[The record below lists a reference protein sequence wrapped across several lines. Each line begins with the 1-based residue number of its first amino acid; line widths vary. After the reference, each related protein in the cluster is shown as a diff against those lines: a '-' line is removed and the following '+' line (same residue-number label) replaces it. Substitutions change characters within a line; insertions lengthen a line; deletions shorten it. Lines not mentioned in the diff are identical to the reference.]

1 MKAKIIS
8 VLVFLVVV
16 FGLLSVKVI
25 KPSQVGVVTTLGKV
39 TRVAESGVTFVA
51 PVISKVTRIDTS
63 TKTVEGV
70 YETSTKD
77 MQTTTEY
84 VTTLYTVDV
93 SKVMELYKNF
103 LGKHEGSLV
112 LPALATTVQ
121 DGVSTVSISELVS
134 NRVELASSMTES
146 AREMLAHYGINV
158 VSMQIT
164 NHDFSDEY
172 ETAITAK
179 IVAQEKVKTA
189 EYARQEAEI
198 QAETNKIL
206 SQTYDENMKS
216 KIFLEKWDGKLP
228 LYMSG
233 ENGMINMLLPT
244 PTGN

>member
-25 KPSQVGVVTTLGKV
+25 KPSQVGVITTLGKV
-39 TRVAESGVTFVA
+39 TRVAESGVTFVP

-63 TKTVEGV
+63 TQTLEGI
-70 YETSTKD
+70 YETSTRD

-84 VTTLYTVDV
+84 VTTLYSVDV
-93 SKVMELYKNF
+93 SKVMDLYKNF
-103 LGKHEGSLV
+103 LGKHNNSLV
-112 LPALATTVQ
+112 APALATIVQ

-134 NRVELASSMTES
+134 NRVELANFMTDK
-146 AREMLAHYGINV
+146 ARAMLEPYGINV

-172 ETAITAK
+172 ENAITAK

-206 SQTYDENMKS
+206 SKTYDDNMKS
-216 KIFLEKWDGKLP
+216 KMFLEKWDGKLP

-233 ENGMINMLLPT
+233 DSDMMNMLLPN
-244 PTGN
+244 PAN

>member
-16 FGLLSVKVI
+16 FGLLSVRVI

-39 TRVAESGVTFVA
+39 TRVAESGVTFVP

-63 TKTVEGV
+63 TQTLEGV
-70 YETSTKD
+70 YETSTRD

-84 VTTLYTVDV
+84 VTTLYSVDV
-93 SKVMELYKNF
+93 SKVMDLYKNF
-103 LGKHEGSLV
+103 LGKHNNSLV
-112 LPALATTVQ
+112 APALATIVQ

-134 NRVELASSMTES
+134 NRVELANFMTDK
-146 AREMLAHYGINV
+146 ARAMLEPYGINV

-172 ETAITAK
+172 ENAITAK

-206 SQTYDENMKS
+206 SKTYDENMKS

-233 ENGMINMLLPT
+233 ENGMMNMLLPT

>member
-1 MKAKIIS
+1 MKGKIIS

-93 SKVMELYKNF
+93 SKVMDLYKNF
-103 LGKHEGSLV
+103 LGKHESSLV
-112 LPALATTVQ
+112 APALATTVQ

-134 NRVELASSMTES
+134 NRVELANMMTES
-146 AREMLAHYGINV
+146 AREMLAPYGINV

-233 ENGMINMLLPT
+233 ENGMMNMLLPT

>member
-1 MKAKIIS
+1 MKGKIIS
-8 VLVFLVVV
+8 VLVLIVLV
-16 FGLLSVKVI
+16 FGLLGVKVI

-63 TKTVEGV
+63 TKTVEGI

-93 SKVMELYKNF
+93 SKVMDLYKNF

-112 LPALATTVQ
+112 APALATTVQ

-134 NRVELASSMTES
+134 NRVELANSMTES
-146 AREMLAHYGINV
+146 AREMLAPYGINV

-233 ENGMINMLLPT
+233 ENGMMNMLLPA

>member
-63 TKTVEGV
+63 TKTVEGI

-77 MQTTTEY
+77 MQSTTEY

-93 SKVMELYKNF
+93 SKVMDLYKNF
-103 LGKHEGSLV
+103 LGKHESSLV
-112 LPALATTVQ
+112 APALATTVQ

-134 NRVELASSMTES
+134 NRVELANSMTEN
-146 AREMLAHYGINV
+146 AREMLAPYGINV

-233 ENGMINMLLPT
+233 ENGMMNMLLPA

>member
-134 NRVELASSMTES
+134 NRVELANMMTEG
-146 AREMLAHYGINV
+146 AREMLAPYGINV

-233 ENGMINMLLPT
+233 ENGMMNMLLPT

>member
-1 MKAKIIS
+1 MKGKIIS
-8 VLVFLVVV
+8 VLLFLVVV

-63 TKTVEGV
+63 TKTVEGI

-93 SKVMELYKNF
+93 SKVMDLYKNF
-103 LGKHEGSLV
+103 LGKHESSLV
-112 LPALATTVQ
+112 APALATTVQ

-134 NRVELASSMTES
+134 NRVELANMMTES
-146 AREMLAHYGINV
+146 AREMLAPYGINV

-233 ENGMINMLLPT
+233 ENGMMNMLLPT